1 MRLPKDYDSVMARS
15 NEIQKKALGM
25 DFDKYESGSVAF
37 DYEGLMKDTGYT
49 IQECIEI
56 EAETAVGN
64 TPLIELRNIT
74 KLSRKYA
81 APGMGARIFV
91 KDEMCNASGSFKA
104 RRAALAVHH
113 AKKLGY
119 EGRYGGNFRKLRC
132 SSCISGCDAGNEMY
146 CRSGV
151 L

>member
-64 TPLIELRNIT
+64 TRDRTE
-74 KLSRKYA
+74 KYHKA
-81 APGMGARIFV
+81 FQKICGAG
-91 KDEMCNASGSFKA
+91 DGSEDICE
-104 RRAALAVHH
+104 R
-113 AKKLGY
+113 
-119 EGRYGGNFRKLRC
+119 
-132 SSCISGCDAGNEMY
+132 
-146 CRSGV
+146 
-151 L
+151 